1 MDLVKWIKQKKR
13 RDDNDVD
20 DDDVRREGRQY
31 RSRSVDP
38 TSAHY
43 IAAQNINLA
52 HHGGDDFINI
62 LRTAFCDAY
71 SLVFV
76 VFGGWSNREFHGF
89 GLAKFAYVWF

>member
-62 LRTAFCDAY
+62 LRTAFVMLTVLC
-71 SLVFV
+71 L
-76 VFGGWSNREFHGF
+76 
-89 GLAKFAYVWF
+89 